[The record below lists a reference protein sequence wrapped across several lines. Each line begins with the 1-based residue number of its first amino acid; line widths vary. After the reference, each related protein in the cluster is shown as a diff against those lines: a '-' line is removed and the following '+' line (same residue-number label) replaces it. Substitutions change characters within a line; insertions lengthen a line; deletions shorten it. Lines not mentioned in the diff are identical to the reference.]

1 MPYFRFFKK
10 DENCRWLRKE
20 ILEHYPEYLY
30 GPVDHEGK
38 PVRFHVILDWVMR
51 ENRGANAQWVKEIGG
66 NVVQSAKD
74 VPAGDGV
81 FITGY
86 DCDIEER
93 RDLENRGVPIVDRAC
108 PWVKEFRDQLLAL
121 DPSTHQAVVMID
133 EGHMVYQCYRSII
146 PADAILVQPEDFRE
160 RIERLHDG
168 KRALTLIVYT
178 VYRPKDAERVILYIE
193 ENRANGANDL
203 RGYEKTLCVWTKQGL
218 FEEMAALIPAERL
231 GEVSARATRTGPLDP
246 SSTRSP
252 TRAPFPGSSGRNPKS
267 PAPRS
272 TTRASES
279 SWPRSPC
286 PRKRSRS
293 RKRSGSVSAENS
305 AESLIGPATRGDALT
320 ASRARG

>member
-168 KRALTLIVYT
+168 RRALKLIVYT

-231 GEVSARATRTGPLDP
+231 GEVWIICSSDADR
-246 SSTRSP
+246 STRSIINEVADQGAVP
-252 TRAPFPGSSGRNPKS
+252 RVIREESEIPGSPADDARIGVLMAPIPMPKK
-267 PAPRS
+267 ALAIKE
-272 TTRASES
+272 TI
-279 SWPRSPC
+279 
-286 PRKRSRS
+286 RKRF
-293 RKRSGSVSAENS
+293 GGE
-305 AESLIGPATRGDALT
+305 
-320 ASRARG
+320 